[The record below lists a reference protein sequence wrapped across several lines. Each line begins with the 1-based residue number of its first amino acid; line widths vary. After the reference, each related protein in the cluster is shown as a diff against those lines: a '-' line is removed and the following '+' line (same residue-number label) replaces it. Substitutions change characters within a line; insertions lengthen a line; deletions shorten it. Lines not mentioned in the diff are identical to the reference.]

1 MHEIQTMISSQ
12 QVAAPTSAA
21 MSGQASFQA
30 VMGGVMGAQG
40 MPGAPSAAAGMQQM
54 LPGMTPMGLT
64 GMAGMLPGAGTPS
77 PIPPSTTGA
86 PAATQFDDHIKE
98 AAEKWGVD
106 PLLVRAVIQQE
117 SAFNPSATS
126 SCGAQ
131 GLMQLMPETARS
143 LGVSNAYDARENIM
157 GGTRYLKGLLERF
170 NGDTRLALAAYNA
183 GAGNVQKY
191 GGVPP
196 FAETQNYVARIM
208 SNYEGMKTPK

>member
-1 MHEIQTMISSQ
+1 MRPCAPQLE
-12 QVAAPTSAA
+12 VA
-21 MSGQASFQA
+21 
-30 VMGGVMGAQG
+30 
-40 MPGAPSAAAGMQQM
+40 
-54 LPGMTPMGLT
+54 LGLN
-64 GMAGMLPGAGTPS
+64 A
-77 PIPPSTTGA
+77 
-86 PAATQFDDHIKE
+86 D
-98 AAEKWGVD
+98 
-106 PLLVRAVIQQE
+106 
-117 SAFNPSATS
+117 
-126 SCGAQ
+126 SCWI
-131 GLMQLMPETARS
+131 TARS